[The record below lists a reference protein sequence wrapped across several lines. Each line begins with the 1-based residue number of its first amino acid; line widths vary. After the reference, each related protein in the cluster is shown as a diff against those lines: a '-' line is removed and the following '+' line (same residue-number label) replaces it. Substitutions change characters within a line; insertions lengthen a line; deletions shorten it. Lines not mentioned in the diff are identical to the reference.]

1 MLIAFL
7 IFVSAIIA
15 VNPKTFFMNYNAL
28 RIKKKIPLSYFG
40 HGLSYFHNYL
50 GTYTCAERNP
60 TASVLWKTCNSNSC
74 LLCRENSASILV
86 VEKGREK
93 PFKS

>member
-28 RIKKKIPLSYFG
+28 RIKKKSRSPTLVTGCPTFTTILAHIHVLNAILRLLYFG
-40 HGLSYFHNYL
+40 
-50 GTYTCAERNP
+50 RP
-60 TASVLWKTCNSNSC
+60 VIV
-74 LLCRENSASILV
+74 ILV
-86 VEKGREK
+86 FCVEKIQLV
-93 PFKS
+93 F